1 MRMNQP
7 NNEDLDAADHAVV
20 LGRMPRGRYLLT
32 ASYGGTRHGLL
43 VERVQHCAD
52 EPPTI
57 SISVRKGHVLSPL
70 IRDAARFGLSE
81 LAPHDRILTRL
92 FGRPA
97 ELIDDDPFLGHDLVS
112 LAESHDVPI
121 PRCAASWVSCE
132 LLRHLDIESDH
143 ELYIGRVMAAG
154 MLPAAFTGNGKVR
167 EAIPGRHE
175 QTSPG
180 DPAEEASVKR
190 AGTATKRATA

>member
-7 NNEDLDAADHAVV
+7 SNGDSDVADHAAV

-32 ASYGGTRHGLL
+32 ASHGGTRHGLL
-43 VERVQHCAD
+43 VDRVQHCAD
-52 EPPTI
+52 DPPTI

-81 LAPHDRILTRL
+81 LAPQDRILTRL

-112 LAESHDVPI
+112 LEESHEVPI

-143 ELYIGRVMAAG
+143 ELYIGRVVAAG

-175 QTSPG
+175 QAPPT
-180 DPAEEASVKR
+180 DAAEEASATR
-190 AGTATKRATA
+190 PGTAAKRATA